1 MLKRLN
7 LLIPVLLLINGCGAS
22 GESQTCPSDVTSYY
36 DINDFIHYGDINGI
50 MKMAFNEY
58 NSYFDND
65 FQRLRGWYSI
75 IEDTLRLHAIEFY
88 FYRDPS
94 LVDRD
99 DIDFITYPLLI
110 EDTAYGYKQEILT
123 KSILGLE
130 ASTRLTYYGVPG
142 YETLYYYEI
151 SLIKDNRLYYIQL
164 SDSDDWTIST
174 ADQDHLIELLTLFI
188 RRIEAC
194 RSKLG

>member
-7 LLIPVLLLINGCGAS
+7 LLIPVLLLITGCGAS
-22 GESQTCPSDVTSYY
+22 TESQTCPSDVTSYY

-99 DIDFITYPLLI
+99 DIYFITYPLLI

>member
-7 LLIPVLLLINGCGAS
+7 LLIPVLLLITGCGAS
-22 GESQTCPSDVTSYY
+22 SEAETCPSDVTSYY

-110 EDTAYGYKQEILT
+110 EDTAFGYKQEILT

-130 ASTRLTYYGVPG
+130 ASTRLTYYGVQG